1 MPAPSEEYRWD
12 DAILKARK
20 DAQGLS
26 EPPSAEF
33 HPSITEKMQ
42 PRVSGS
48 MLPLE
53 DGASEGA
60 FSFQHINPEGKRETN
75 RLKVGDLLPHQLSFK
90 TKDYA
95 SPLSG
100 DVGEV
105 VAIGPNYA
113 DFEFVVPKTERHPTG
128 LLKVRYPISTGRKTG
143 ESSEEIL
150 QRKRE
155 AAIEGQRKAMEAGIS
170 QAEVDALTTMGP
182 FWRHQREAEGISHD
196 EIMGRIH
203 YSEFR
208 ESMRDF
214 LDLTKAREIKADALG
229 YASEYGPYADQ
240 AHIVSEEDVYKASG
254 ADFQVSA
261 GYDVVETGNVNG
273 LDVVTFDDGN
283 TYVNVDG
290 SSVNVT
296 GHPAYDPS
304 MEKG

>member
-170 QAEVDALTTMGP
+170 QAEVDALKTMGP
-182 FWRHQREAEGISHD
+182 FWRHQRESTGDPEN
-196 EIMGRIH
+196 
-203 YSEFR
+203 
-208 ESMRDF
+208 MRDV
-214 LDLTKAREIKADALG
+214 LDLADALEIKADALG
-229 YASEYGPYADQ
+229 YASKYGPYADQ

-273 LDVVTFDDGN
+273 LNVVTFDDGN

-304 MEKG
+304 MEEG